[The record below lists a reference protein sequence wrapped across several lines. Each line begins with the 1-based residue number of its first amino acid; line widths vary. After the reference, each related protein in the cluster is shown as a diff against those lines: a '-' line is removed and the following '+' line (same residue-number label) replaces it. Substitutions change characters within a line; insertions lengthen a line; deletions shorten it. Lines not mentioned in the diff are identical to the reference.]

1 MDYILY
7 MFHPPCTKLGVHEN
21 RDSQALAIKEI
32 SYNTDVSIKN

>member
-7 MFHPPCTKLGVHEN
+7 TFHPPCTKLGVHED
-21 RDSQALAIKEI
+21 RDRQALAIKEL